1 MGSYENFYEVIDIIF
16 CKYFRECCDILYM
29 LVKKGMEPKINR
41 NILNQIKINELINNI
56 LTSDKK
62 IDLNTLESISD
73 IIDLIGNFI
82 IENYEYTK
90 TLIKS
95 NNNSTNEE
103 ITESFFRS
111 CNELK

>member
-1 MGSYENFYEVIDIIF
+1 
-16 CKYFRECCDILYM
+16 M

-62 IDLNTLESISD
+62 IDLNALESISD

-82 IENYEYTK
+82 IENLNIQK
-90 TLIKS
+90 H
-95 NNNSTNEE
+95 
-103 ITESFFRS
+103 
-111 CNELK
+111 